1 MSNTSG
7 GRQLGLVGL
16 VGESGDGQERTGDVA
31 SVEDLVVLGDGFDLL
46 QFEVLSG
53 NGYSGRGQTYL
64 VRSSLFDSAS
74 FWAL

>member
-1 MSNTSG
+1 MSNTSR

-31 SVEDLVVLGDGFDLL
+31 SVEDLVVLGDGLDLL

-53 NGYSGRGQTYL
+53 NGYSGRGQTHL